1 MEVQLDQLETPAA
14 APAAAVDK
22 NQIIMDLVS
31 ALDAFDASTPVTA
44 FPEKI
49 ADKAKAARALAA
61 ELKDDL
67 LLLKQQLEDASKDL
81 VKLQAPETGAAQVA
95 AVGDEDLSR
104 FASSTKRL
112 DRVAA
117 ELEKLGLS
125 KLATTLDMVSNT
137 LEK

>member
-1 MEVQLDQLETPAA
+1 MEVQLDQLETTPA
-14 APAAAVDK
+14 APAAAQDK
-22 NQIIMDLVS
+22 NQVIMDLVS

-81 VKLQAPETGAAQVA
+81 VKLQAPDAGPAQVA

-104 FASSTKRL
+104 FASSTQRL

-117 ELEKLGLS
+117 ELERLGLR
-125 KLATTLDMVSNT
+125 KLAATVDMVANT
-137 LEK
+137 IEK

>member
-1 MEVQLDQLETPAA
+1 MEVQLDQLETTPA
-14 APAAAVDK
+14 APAAAQDK
-22 NQIIMDLVS
+22 NQVIMDLVS

-81 VKLQAPETGAAQVA
+81 VKLQAPDAGPAQVV

-117 ELEKLGLS
+117 ELERLGLR
-125 KLATTLDMVSNT
+125 KLAATVDMVANT
-137 LEK
+137 IEK